1 VQPALLDVSSCQN
14 PPKGSRG
21 FSQDNCT
28 AIQRQSIQIGNNH
41 GDVMESVRQTQ
52 AEVETTF
59 DKETVTVEQLF
70 KEDVTAFTEWWK
82 PV

>member
-1 VQPALLDVSSCQN
+1 
-14 PPKGSRG
+14 
-21 FSQDNCT
+21 
-28 AIQRQSIQIGNNH
+28 
-41 GDVMESVRQTQ
+41 MESVRQTQ